1 MENRKDEYVINKNI
15 CYGCMACYNI
25 CPHGAIYRKEDE
37 EGFLFPEI
45 DQQKCLHCDLC
56 RKRCPALHKKDV
68 DDQSVQAGYVAQNV
82 HLDIRISRTYGGVFG
97 ELASWCILNDGIV
110 FGAMLDDSLRVV
122 HGFSDNI
129 KDCAKFQGSK
139 YVQSDI
145 GKNYI
150 AVKKFLE
157 QDRYV
162 LFSGTPCQIEG
173 LYRFLEKQYDKLIT
187 VDVVCRGVLS
197 PGLFRNY
204 LNFQKQSLKSPITDI
219 KFREKRWGYKYTAMA
234 IYHRNDCIYARG
246 TESDALLR
254 CFFENNYNRMT
265 CYHCQYRKRYRNS
278 DITIW
283 DCFNA
288 DLYNKKMDDD
298 TGVNKVLAHSIKG
311 KNLIEKLG
319 LDNQLFLDEVP
330 VQKLISENTEALYE
344 NLILNEEK
352 RKIFF
357 HDYMS
362 LSAEELWK
370 KHYPDDWRIKI
381 KRMIRKVLFFL
392 GIYQRVR
399 RIKNRHIKKQ

>member
-1 MENRKDEYVINKNI
+1 
-15 CYGCMACYNI
+15 
-25 CPHGAIYRKEDE
+25 
-37 EGFLFPEI
+37 
-45 DQQKCLHCDLC
+45 
-56 RKRCPALHKKDV
+56 
-68 DDQSVQAGYVAQNV
+68 
-82 HLDIRISRTYGGVFG
+82 
-97 ELASWCILNDGIV
+97 
-110 FGAMLDDSLRVV
+110 
-122 HGFSDNI
+122 
-129 KDCAKFQGSK
+129 
-139 YVQSDI
+139 
-145 GKNYI
+145 
-150 AVKKFLE
+150 
-157 QDRYV
+157 
-162 LFSGTPCQIEG
+162 
-173 LYRFLEKQYDKLIT
+173 
-187 VDVVCRGVLS
+187 
-197 PGLFRNY
+197 
-204 LNFQKQSLKSPITDI
+204 
-219 KFREKRWGYKYTAMA
+219 
-234 IYHRNDCIYARG
+234 
-246 TESDALLR
+246 
-254 CFFENNYNRMT
+254 MT

-319 LDNQLFLDEVP
+319 LDNQLFLNEVP

-357 HDYMS
+357 HDYIS

-370 KHYPDDWRIKI
+370 KYYPDDWRIKI